1 MGHVVQNSDYAP
13 VEKRVEG
20 LIFAYILGI
29 LSMGVSCLGI
39 YGAYK
44 EKKWALIVFLVM
56 MSLGYVGL
64 LWVTVS
70 LVIAL
75 PKTNKAKEEEFRHF
89 LPLNEAS
96 LHVKQLVDQLQVKFN
111 CCGLFNGYKDWGRN
125 IPHSCLCPYYYQQTD
140 KCEAAGQS
148 LLSSFMG
155 QGFNSTKMVYK
166 QSCFPVLKKLMLLGA
181 SFVLGI
187 SFGFAAMM
195 LLGLVMCSV
204 ILYQTGQR

>member
-1 MGHVVQNSDYAP
+1 MRLCLIESHVQMNTFTEYPNNLSECFQ

-44 EKKWALIVFLVM
+44 EKKWALIVVRVQVG
-56 MSLGYVGL
+56 SLMTDCCVIL
-64 LWVTVS
+64 L
-70 LVIAL
+70 
-75 PKTNKAKEEEFRHF
+75 KTNKAKEEEFRHF

-96 LHVKQLVDQLQVKFN
+96 LHVKQLFN

-148 LLSSFMG
+148 LL
-155 QGFNSTKMVYK
+155 
-166 QSCFPVLKKLMLLGA
+166 A
-181 SFVLGI
+181 SF
-187 SFGFAAMM
+187 
-195 LLGLVMCSV
+195 C
-204 ILYQTGQR
+204 